1 MELVAKVYFGA
12 WGLAVVCGLLSRW
25 RMKRRCRGFYDSVFR
40 SDLSM
45 FSPAYSWHVSR
56 KTFLFWRTF
65 RHCPDRV
72 YIVLST
78 VAWLSGMIV
87 VGMLALLFVLPV
99 VTVLGGGM
107 R

>member
-1 MELVAKVYFGA
+1 MEPLAKVYFGA
-12 WGLAVVCGLLSRW
+12 WGIAVACGLLARW

-65 RHCPDRV
+65 RQCPDRV
-72 YIVLST
+72 YMVLAT
-78 VAWLSGMIV
+78 VAWLAGMIV

-99 VTVLGGGM
+99 VMVLGGGM
-107 R
+107 W